1 MMPSNDRAPN
11 LNPRE
16 VVRLYVEDELSV
28 REIADQLGTN
38 YARIYHILRTRVTM
52 RSRGTE
58 RTWRRGK
65 KHREIKEIMRQRIV
79 DGDWKPRH
87 KILNN
92 YQLGQ
97 ILGVGQQTVER
108 VIADLRE
115 QGYIRSLAK
124 GNYVRPPED
133 WPTDPAQ
140 DEAQWGESDHHG
152 SASTDGRDG
161 QV

>member
-1 MMPSNDRAPN
+1 MASNGGAE

-16 VVRLYVEDELSV
+16 VVRLYVDEELSV
-28 REIADQLGTN
+28 RDIANRFGTN
-38 YARIYHILRTRVTM
+38 YSRIYHILRTRVTM

-58 RTWRRGK
+58 QARRCGR
-65 KHREIKEIMRQRIV
+65 KHEEIKKIIRQRIV

-92 YQLGQ
+92 HQLGQ
-97 ILGVGQQTVER
+97 ILGVGQQTVEG

-115 QGYIRSLAK
+115 QGYIRTLAK

-133 WPTDPAQ
+133 WPD
-140 DEAQWGESDHHG
+140 
-152 SASTDGRDG
+152 DG
-161 QV
+161 QESRMS